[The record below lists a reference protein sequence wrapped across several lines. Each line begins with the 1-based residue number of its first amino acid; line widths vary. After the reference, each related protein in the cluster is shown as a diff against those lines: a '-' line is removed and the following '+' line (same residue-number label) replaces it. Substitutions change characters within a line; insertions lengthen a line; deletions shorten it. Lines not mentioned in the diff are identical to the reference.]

1 MNRAQDSDLVHLLG
15 DWSQMEKLKPP
26 LLQTVYVWHK
36 MSKFFHLRSKII
48 SLYLGVVSSIQEW
61 VMMAQVHYV
70 NVSEVLSESQYFF
83 KPIYD

>member
-1 MNRAQDSDLVHLLG
+1 
-15 DWSQMEKLKPP
+15 MEKLKPP
-26 LLQTVYVWHK
+26 LLQSVYVWHK

-61 VMMAQVHYV
+61 VMMAQVHIV

-83 KPIYD
+83 KTNL